1 MTNVRIIIVPFSGIG
16 PEKYDRNVTCQE
28 LVTLDPVVQ
37 KVDRA
42 IHWINHYPVGN
53 TMEFVH
59 WIVVYPVDSAI
70 HPWNNQGLNMC
81 CFKIGTL

>member
-1 MTNVRIIIVPFSGIG
+1 MVPLRVLKSKMTNVRIIIVPFSGIG

-53 TMEFVH
+53 TMEFVNT
-59 WIVVYPVDSAI
+59 YPLDS
-70 HPWNNQGLNMC
+70 GLS
-81 CFKIGTL
+81 GG